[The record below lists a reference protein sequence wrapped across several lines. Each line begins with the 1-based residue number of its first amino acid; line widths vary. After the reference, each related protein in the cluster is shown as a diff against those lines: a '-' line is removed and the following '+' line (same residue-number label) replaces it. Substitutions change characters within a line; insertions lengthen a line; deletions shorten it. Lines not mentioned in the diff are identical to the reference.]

1 MDIFI
6 LMVAPIMLFLAVG
19 AFQYNKI
26 SKQLVETK
34 RFRYRGSPEKQ
45 TNLVVVYALAAIISC
60 LVLFGLDHSNKAELF
75 TDIEVWNGRVNSKD
89 RLHGQ
94 YSESYDCNCRT
105 KKRRVSYTT
114 TVGSG
119 KNARSE
125 TRYRT
130 ETYTECDTCY
140 RQWYT
145 VKWVCNTTFGSI
157 AIADTKALSPTV
169 YNVSDPERYTKIV
182 IGDPA
187 SITKPY
193 TNYVQGSEFSILK
206 RRQQQIPTD
215 VKIAAYPTAIYDI
228 YKLDR
233 FITDVDMSVEDK
245 KKWNT
250 MVSELNRDVA
260 GKKQANIVVYVTKYG
275 SNFADM
281 LEAKWDGVNKND
293 IVLVIGMS
301 ENKIGWSKVISWTK
315 REDFKIHVRD
325 RVNALP
331 VLDSSAVSAILSQE
345 VADKFERRQMKD
357 FQYLEN
363 EVSVSTTGIIFWIVL
378 NVLMCVGCWFFVKKS

>member
-1 MDIFI
+1 M
-6 LMVAPIMLFLAVG
+6 
-19 AFQYNKI
+19 
-26 SKQLVETK
+26 
-34 RFRYRGSPEKQ
+34 
-45 TNLVVVYALAAIISC
+45 
-60 LVLFGLDHSNKAELF
+60 
-75 TDIEVWNGRVNSKD
+75 
-89 RLHGQ
+89 
-94 YSESYDCNCRT
+94 
-105 KKRRVSYTT
+105 
-114 TVGSG
+114 
-119 KNARSE
+119 
-125 TRYRT
+125 
-130 ETYTECDTCY
+130 
-140 RQWYT
+140 
-145 VKWVCNTTFGSI
+145 CNTTFGSI

-193 TNYVQGSEFSILK
+193 TNYVQGSEFSIIK
-206 RRQQQIPTD
+206 RRQQQIPAD
-215 VKIAAYPTAIYDI
+215 VKIAAYPTGIYDI

-233 FITDVDMSVEDK
+233 FITDVEMSAEDK
-245 KKWNT
+245 NKWNT

-315 REDFKIHVRD
+315 REDFKIQVRD

-331 VLDSSAVSAILSQE
+331 TLDSSAVSAILSQE

-363 EVSVSTTGIIFWIVL
+363 EVSVSTTGIIFWIIL